1 MVTDASAVSGTH
13 DVTIAGV
20 DFLFVVSKTYPDIG
34 VAFMTATGTPP
45 AGGPTATPFKIADA
59 GSLQLGQTLLGL
71 YGEKQDRVGMTI
83 LSSASKLATLKSGD
97 KSITVRTIDTGLDV
111 PTPGAPLVTV
121 FGDLAGISTDVSRIS
136 AKGSYVAMSD
146 IMNAIAAGQVK
157 GDATTTVAVQ

>member
-1 MVTDASAVSGTH
+1 
-13 DVTIAGV
+13 
-20 DFLFVVSKTYPDIG
+20 
-34 VAFMTATGTPP
+34 
-45 AGGPTATPFKIADA
+45 
-59 GSLQLGQTLLGL
+59 LGQTLLGL